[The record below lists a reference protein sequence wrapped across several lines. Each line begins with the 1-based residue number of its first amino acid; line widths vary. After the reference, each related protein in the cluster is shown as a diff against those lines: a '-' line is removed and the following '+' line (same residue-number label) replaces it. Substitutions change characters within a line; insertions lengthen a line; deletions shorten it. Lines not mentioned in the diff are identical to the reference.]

1 MEPTLCGSAGCV
13 VRRYLR
19 LRPLCGLCLRLTLG
33 LAATRLPGA
42 MRLPRRDTAP
52 VSPETMQQHT
62 HAFIHYI
69 RRSRVAAILSAR
81 LVQYGG
87 NGLWNL
93 LFHVFKTMYRTV
105 HNCWVKSGN
114 FICNATL
121 FFALKKTTEY
131 ATPGPIKLK
140 ACFQGVFLRYWH
152 VFSSKFINFAL
163 YKQHVDK
170 GYNTL

>member
-1 MEPTLCGSAGCV
+1 MKMEPPLCGSTGGVVRCYLRLRPLRGLCLRLTFGLAATRLPRRDAIARQKSMKMEPPLCGSAGCV

-19 LRPLCGLCLRLTLG
+19 LRPLRGLCLRLTLR

-81 LVQYGG
+81 PVQYVG
-87 NGLWNL
+87 NGL
-93 LFHVFKTMYRTV
+93 
-105 HNCWVKSGN
+105 
-114 FICNATL
+114 
-121 FFALKKTTEY
+121 
-131 ATPGPIKLK
+131 
-140 ACFQGVFLRYWH
+140 
-152 VFSSKFINFAL
+152 
-163 YKQHVDK
+163 
-170 GYNTL
+170 